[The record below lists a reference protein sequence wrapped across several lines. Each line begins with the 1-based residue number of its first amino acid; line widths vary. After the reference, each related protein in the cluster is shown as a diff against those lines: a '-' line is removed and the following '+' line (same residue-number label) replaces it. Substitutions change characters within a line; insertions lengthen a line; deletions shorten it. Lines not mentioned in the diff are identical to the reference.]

1 MGNGGGG
8 GRTIEN
14 QKIINQTSLPFAWY
28 LKNLL
33 LPNSENNFLLE
44 ESRICLLENFFHKL
58 TVLTF

>member
-1 MGNGGGG
+1 VGNGGGG